1 MPRAFA
7 VEIDTVVLGGFP
19 VRVRGVV
26 QPADPDAGYP
36 NPYIEDVCVLT
47 TRGRPA
53 SFITN
58 RLHRSDLDD
67 LAAELL
73 AAA

>member
-26 QPADPDAGYP
+26 HPADPDVGYLDA
-36 NPYIEDVCVLT
+36 YVDDICIST
-47 TRGRPA
+47 MRGRPA
-53 SFITN
+53 SFITS
-58 RLHRSDLDD
+58 RLRRSDLND
-67 LAAELL
+67 LATELL